1 MLGRFRPGE
10 GVRRREVSVDS
21 TALVVVDEGPLER
34 TGPRPAVHRNA
45 AFVESLVERLHL
57 EYGVERDQIRARA
70 TEVLATFATARVQA
84 FVPILVEKEL
94 RQTCRVLT
102 RAVALW

>member
-1 MLGRFRPGE
+1 
-10 GVRRREVSVDS
+10 VDS
-21 TALVVVDEGPLER
+21 TALVAEDDGSRER
-34 TGPRPAVHRNA
+34 TGPRAAVHRNA
-45 AFVESLVERLHL
+45 AFVESLIERLHV
-57 EYGVERDQIRARA
+57 EYGVDRNQIRARA
-70 TEVLATFATARVQA
+70 TELLATFATARVQA